1 MATVQNFEKSFQAP
15 STPEDAYC
23 SGAVESTLK
32 FYPIFYLQAVQLE
45 YKYRS
50 SKFFLIYTAFTLR
63 IHLKNVMTCIFLHF
77 TKGIIKNNY
86 YACVHT
92 D

>member
-32 FYPIFYLQAVQLE
+32 FIQSFTYRQYSLNTNTEVASFFKYIQL
-45 YKYRS
+45 S
-50 SKFFLIYTAFTLR
+50 
-63 IHLKNVMTCIFLHF
+63 H
-77 TKGIIKNNY
+77 
-86 YACVHT
+86 
-92 D
+92 